1 MDVLC
6 CLCIELSPISH
17 LSFALCCSAAKL
29 RAATPAWIIFST
41 GHIIYIKFSL
51 TSSEKFSLNPL
62 QFTISKYL
70 LSTFKGQEIISL
82 EIKRPL
88 FIGVDL
94 RKINSLIFWMSERS
108 LSHYLSLSFSHYPW
122 LNCSISFSKNDVE
135 ALLASFNKHPRD
147 QN

>member
-1 MDVLC
+1 MPSVVWMNGCAVLP
-6 CLCIELSPISH
+6 LHRIEPTLI
-17 LSFALCCSAAKL
+17 SFALCCSAAKL
-29 RAATPAWIIFST
+29 RAATTAWIIFST

-94 RKINSLIFWMSERS
+94 RKINSFNSWMSERVS
-108 LSHYLSLSFSHYPW
+108 LSLSLIKFLSLSMVKLFYLIFKKW
-122 LNCSISFSKNDVE
+122 CRSFIS
-135 ALLASFNKHPRD
+135 
-147 QN
+147 